1 MSEPVLT
8 AQEVLKWNEST
19 SVQWRKFLSENPAI
33 LTLPCDIASN
43 TTIVAQL
50 LQHIVAVEL
59 RYAER
64 IAHIPETPYDQ
75 VPYDSV
81 DAIYATHDRA
91 IEILQRALTAHHDWN
106 ETLEFQTRSYGTMRA
121 TAKTIY
127 FHALFHGIRHYAQLG
142 TLVRQH
148 GYKPTWLGD
157 YLAMGVQR
165 V

>member
-8 AQEVLKWNEST
+8 AQEVLKWNETT
-19 SVQWRKFLSENPAI
+19 SDLWRKFLTEHPDI
-33 LTLPCDIASN
+33 LALTCDIAS
-43 TTIVAQL
+43 TTTVAQL

-81 DAIYATHDRA
+81 EAIYATHDRA
-91 IEILQRALTAHHDWN
+91 IEILKRALTANHDWS
-106 ETLEFQTRSYGTMRA
+106 ETIEFQTRTYGLMR
-121 TAKTIY
+121 TTLKTIY
-127 FHALFHGIRHYAQLG
+127 FHALLHSIRHYAQLG
-142 TLVRQH
+142 TLARQH

-157 YLAMGVQR
+157 YLMMGVQR